1 MKQANTNAESA
12 ATAVSGADPLD
23 GLFDLD
29 STIGDLLKARNAL
42 PVEEAGAAID
52 EVSFLLVFF
61 IRWR

>member
-1 MKQANTNAESA
+1 LKQANTNAESA

-23 GLFDLD
+23 GLLDLG
-29 STIGDLLKARNAL
+29 IGDLLKARNAL

-61 IRWR
+61 IHWR